1 MYRHEVV
8 EDEEN
13 NGCILEFAFKK
24 FNVKEQWKIVMM
36 NEWRIKTVEEYF
48 LSQQSQQKHCTAKY
62 YIVNL
67 FGRDAAYSA
76 IYVTCFVCLS
86 YFCQ

>member
-1 MYRHEVV
+1 MYRHEDV

-36 NEWRIKTVEEYF
+36 NEWRIKTVEEEFFYRNKSNKNIA
-48 LSQQSQQKHCTAKY
+48 LQNIMC
-62 YIVNL
+62 IVNL
-67 FGRDAAYSA
+67 FGRDAAVQYM
-76 IYVTCFVCLS
+76 
-86 YFCQ
+86 